1 MPTRPDVYAID
12 NVLNTHTLIER
23 HITSNNKRVKKA
35 LRKQRK
41 RDPSW
46 GQNLSG
52 FMMLHDFQS

>member
-12 NVLNTHTLIER
+12 NVLNTHILMER
-23 HITSNNKRVKKA
+23 HITSNNKRVKKS

-46 GQNLSG
+46 GQNLPG
-52 FMMLHDFQS
+52 FMMLHNFQS